1 MRELR
6 KETETI
12 LVPVGFRK
20 PIDFTIRNERTP
32 KGDGNK
38 FGYTSEQ
45 INGFEIRNERTLKGD
60 GNFLH
65 ILFCCF
71 HYQDKK

>member
-12 LVPVGFRK
+12 TTIIINV
-20 PIDFTIRNERTP
+20 IEWIRNERTP

-38 FGYTSEQ
+38 DYNDLPP
-45 INGFEIRNERTLKGD
+45 IKNLKK
-60 GNFLH
+60 
-65 ILFCCF
+65 
-71 HYQDKK
+71 DKK